1 MIPLQDVYSL
11 RFTVIN
17 SKSFPVQ
24 WPVRTGNHAVNSPTR
39 QTRFHGML
47 CDYITN
53 DDSGRDLMTSLVE
66 GTHRHSIAL
75 DLIYVRS

>member
-1 MIPLQDVYSL
+1 MSSL

-47 CDYITN
+47 ALTLVTTMTN
-53 DDSGRDLMTSLVE
+53 DGSGHGLMTSLAE
-66 GTHRHSIAL
+66 GTDMHYAFTNTRPHL
-75 DLIYVRS
+75 LRM